1 MCWLHWRAITKKG
14 IHTHTSP
21 KQSGQLVPDTTQ
33 GSFPWRSWPPT
44 YKITLRRASQ
54 GHTQPDVSAPA
65 ACELLGATPCSPV
78 FHGVFS
84 SVWRVSYCYLHAVVP
99 QLPLL
104 KGIPLGIPVIRLR
117 SKERVLFLTDKPI
130 FNKMQT
136 LPTTRNQFSYTLFHM
151 TNVIKSKKLSFKS
164 HDIRITNNS
173 VNQNLRN

>member
-1 MCWLHWRAITKKG
+1 MEVMTSNLQNHTEKG
-14 IHTHTSP
+14 H
-21 KQSGQLVPDTTQ
+21 KC
-33 GSFPWRSWPPT
+33 
-44 YKITLRRASQ
+44 
-54 GHTQPDVSAPA
+54 HTQPDVSAPA
-65 ACELLGATPCSPV
+65 ACKLLRAAPCSPV
-78 FHGVFS
+78 FHRVLS
-84 SVWRVSYCYLHAVVP
+84 SVWRVPYCYLHAVVP

-136 LPTTRNQFSYTLFHM
+136 LLTSQNQLSYTLFHM

-173 VNQNLRN
+173 VNQNRRN